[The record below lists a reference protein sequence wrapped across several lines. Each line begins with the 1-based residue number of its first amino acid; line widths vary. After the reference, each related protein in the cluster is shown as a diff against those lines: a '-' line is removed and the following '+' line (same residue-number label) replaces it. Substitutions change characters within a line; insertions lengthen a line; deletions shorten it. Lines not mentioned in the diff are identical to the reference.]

1 MYVLRCMLEDIPS
14 DINYRFIPYI
24 QLHEFEGLLFSDV
37 SAFKKSFDETEM
49 DFDKIKTTAEE
60 AENPE
65 CSLYSPSAATSAW
78 GGDDGDVYSR

>member
-1 MYVLRCMLEDIPS
+1 ME
-14 DINYRFIPYI
+14 
-24 QLHEFEGLLFSDV
+24 
-37 SAFKKSFDETEM
+37 SFDETEM